1 MTDAQAVAGSVL
13 VAIAI
18 YIGLS
23 TMLKIMSIMS
33 ESRSWGRFAY
43 LRMEIVREMFRKLL
57 TMDYANYEDASFF
70 DERQSAFDAISN
82 NVSGVEGVY
91 HKLFESSGKVIS
103 ILFLAVVISLFNPLI
118 VLVLVLSVVVSVF
131 VLKKVSLFRH
141 TMKPELNK
149 AQRRVS
155 RLSETSSNFAYG
167 KDIRLFDLRGRVS
180 AVFRRNRIL

>member
-91 HKLFESSGKVIS
+91 HKLFESSGKVIL

-149 AQRRVS
+149 DT
-155 RLSETSSNFAYG
+155 LFSNGLYIG
-167 KDIRLFDLRGRVS
+167 S
-180 AVFRRNRIL
+180 